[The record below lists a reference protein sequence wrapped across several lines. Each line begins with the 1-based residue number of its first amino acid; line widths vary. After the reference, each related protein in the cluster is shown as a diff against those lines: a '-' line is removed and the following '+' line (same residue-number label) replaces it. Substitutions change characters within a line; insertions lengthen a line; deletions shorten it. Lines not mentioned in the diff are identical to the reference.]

1 MGVYVPVYATWIA
14 SYPQFATT
22 VPNSGAFATY
32 FTLAQLYCANTDAA
46 IVPYDLT
53 CSPPIT
59 TRGTILDLL
68 TAHIAQLLVGSSLVP
83 ASGIVGRI
91 DSATQG
97 SVSVSSDMP
106 TEPTA
111 AWFMQT
117 QWGALAYQAMA
128 QFRTARY
135 RASPGRYAFANAPFP
150 YGRGQW

>member
-1 MGVYVPVYATWIA
+1 MGVYVPDYPTWAA
-14 SYPQFATT
+14 SYPQFAAT
-22 VPNSGAFATY
+22 VTSGTFPTY
-32 FTLAQLYCANTDAA
+32 FTLAQLYCANTDCA

-53 CSPPIT
+53 VSPPVT

-68 TAHIAQLLVGSSLVP
+68 TAHIAQLLVGSTLTP

-91 DSATQG
+91 SNATQG
-97 SVSVSSDMP
+97 STSVAADMP

-128 QFRTARY
+128 QFRTAQY
-135 RASPGRYAFANAPFP
+135 RASPGRFWQPPSYFGG
-150 YGRGQW
+150 GRWQ

>member
-1 MGVYVPVYATWIA
+1 MGIYVPVYATWAA
-14 SYPQFATT
+14 SYPQFAAT
-22 VPNSGAFATY
+22 VTSGTFPTY
-32 FTLAQLYCANTDAA
+32 FLLAELYCANTDCA

-53 CSPPIT
+53 ANPPIL

-68 TAHIAQLLVGSSLVP
+68 MAHVAQLLVGSSLVP

-111 AWFMQT
+111 AWWNTT
-117 QWGALAYQAMA
+117 QWGAMAYAALAP
-128 QFRTARY
+128 FRTARY
-135 RASPGRYAFANAPFP
+135 RASPGRFWQPPP
-150 YGRGQW
+150 YIGGGRWQ